1 MRQAFQTERNLQPAM
16 TVMICVQYQVN
27 GQEYWDNNFGKN
39 YLINLIPK
47 RSLPTNE
54 SFHRQHPPRG
64 YHHFTFPI
72 HRNANNL
79 TSILCLSPFSD
90 PRGS

>member
-54 SFHRQHPPRG
+54 SFHRGKLQK
-64 YHHFTFPI
+64 YHTFLEKL
-72 HRNANNL
+72 HNYH
-79 TSILCLSPFSD
+79 T
-90 PRGS
+90 